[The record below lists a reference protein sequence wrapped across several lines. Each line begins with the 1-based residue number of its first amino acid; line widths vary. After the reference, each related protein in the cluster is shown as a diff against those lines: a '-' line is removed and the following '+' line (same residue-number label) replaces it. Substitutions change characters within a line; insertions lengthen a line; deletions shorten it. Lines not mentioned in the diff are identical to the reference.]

1 MAAIEQFIG
10 TLNGIL
16 FHDFVLYTLVAVGL
30 LFTIW
35 SGFGQ
40 YRALTHGVGVIRG
53 KYDDKDDPGAI
64 NHFQALSA
72 ALSATVGL
80 GNIAGVAVA
89 IALGGPGAVFWM
101 WVIGVL
107 GMSLKMTEVTQSM
120 LYRNTDDPD
129 NPHGGPMFVVR
140 EGFKKW
146 GLGPI
151 G

>member
-1 MAAIEQFIG
+1 M
-10 TLNGIL
+10 NGIL
-16 FHDFVLYTLVAVGL
+16 FSDYTVYAL
-30 LFTIW
+30 LFTGVLFTVW

-40 YRALTHGVGVIRG
+40 YRALTHGVSVVRG
-53 KYDDKDDPGAI
+53 KYDDKNDPGAI

-89 IALGGPGAVFWM
+89 VALGGPGAIFWM
-101 WVIGVL
+101 WIIGVL

-129 NPHGGPMFVVR
+129 NPHGGPMFVVKK
-140 EGFKKW
+140 GFAKW
-146 GLGPI
+146 GLAPI